1 MNKLF
6 HKQTKNT
13 PFIHLDAQK
22 RIFEISGV
30 SFSEDIAEVYKPVL
44 EWVDTNLP
52 KLEGELLCKFHFDVL
67 NSFSHKKI
75 FNLLIKLNNYA
86 QTGKN
91 IKIEWAHDED
101 DEDIMEMGEDLDEL
115 IDLPFII
122 KSVSV

>member
-1 MNKLF
+1 MNKLY

-13 PFIHLDAQK
+13 PHIHLDAEK

-44 EWVDTNLP
+44 EWVDENIP
-52 KLEGELLCKFHFDVL
+52 KLEGSLLCKFHFDVL

-91 IKIEWAHDED
+91 INVEWAHDED

-115 IDLPFII
+115 IDLPFTI
-122 KSVSV
+122 KSVKF

>member
-1 MNKLF
+1 MNKLY

-13 PFIHLDAQK
+13 PFIHLDAQN

-44 EWVDTNLP
+44 EWVDTNIP

-86 QTGKN
+86 QTGKK
-91 IKIEWAHDED
+91 ISIEWAHDED

-115 IDLPFII
+115 IDLPFTI
-122 KSVSV
+122 KSVNV